1 MALPPT
7 PAPTPTPA
15 PAPQTDAYLNRV
27 LTRLKQKGVNFQIS
41 PNKLNKYDRYAY
53 HLRLSMVND
62 IDANDPYIRDKIIN
76 NKVRKAIIAESGVTV
91 GFNITDCEI
100 KDAVSSNFRTR
111 NAATTEIDMTIT
123 EPYSMSLPDKMYLA
137 GQELGT
143 HNWRIIPIF
152 LELEFRGYDENGK
165 ILSGTSDS
173 KIHKVYKLNIVD
185 FNSSL
190 TSSGSVYKIKAAV
203 DNSLGFKDNFY
214 IIPQTYNVE
223 IGKKLTLLIQP
234 QTTFQRGGQQQ
245 TTGNPFTRAPLVPVA
260 SSTATLPNTVRA
272 FFAQLGESITQFYKD
287 LHTRGAPSNTVT
299 FNGPIQLLIYN
310 FQVAPVLAD
319 KRLNFKGGQ
328 NSRRLSFTINGDGN
342 AEITVGRGISIG
354 SIIDDVLSSLEDT
367 TFFNAYQSG
376 TSGPPSDGGRIR
388 IPRVECR
395 VNNVGFDTILNDY
408 VREIT
413 YFITVKESTRPVP
426 SQEFGTAFQTNA
438 NNSINRLKWMA
449 EHTVKKAYMYYY
461 SGNNTEITHLDTNF
475 NQLHVIPLPI
485 GKPTVAIPEIG
496 SSLGISPAQAYQ
508 NAQTEAAQKNAQI
521 GQLLAEVQ
529 VLIAQ
534 RIATLTPEGAAI
546 QNSIDAKNAEI
557 RRLTAEIIALNAV
570 AQQSGSQG
578 IVFFDPTILNT
589 PALSGVNEN
598 IPFANAVRAQ
608 LAAAQQYNNQRAGT
622 RLFVEAL
629 KSQLNVNAVNQ
640 NNPALLSYIAD
651 PRDIVQLLRPGNTQ
665 LSDARLLYS
674 TVTAQLY
681 DNQGQMTTIEME
693 IRGDP
698 YWLGIDNLER
708 TEEFESWYPRLT
720 TASGQPT
727 SGTTIPNLTTNP
739 LMGASDTRST
749 DFANYNNYDAMF
761 VLLFRSGI
769 TPDEKTGY
777 MNLDANVEFFS
788 AIYQCTE
795 VTHIFKDGKFLQKL
809 NATKDNLTDL
819 KADKSILNNPPPEP
833 PARSRR
839 RDQ

>member
-1 MALPPT
+1 MALSPSPT
-7 PAPTPTPA
+7 GTARPNPAPA

-111 NAATTEIDMTIT
+111 NAATTEIAMTIT

-165 ILSGTSDS
+165 ILSGTTDS
-173 KIHKVYKLNIVD
+173 KVHKVYKLNLVE

-190 TSSGSVYKIKAAV
+190 TSSGSVYKITAAV
-203 DNSLGFKDNFY
+203 DNSIGFKDNFY
-214 IIPQTYNVE
+214 IIPQTYNVK
-223 IGKKLTLLIQP
+223 IGAPLTLLLQP
-234 QTTFQRGGQQQ
+234 TSPPATSPSARPIS
-245 TTGNPFTRAPLVPVA
+245 TVTGLSNVGNFFTE
-260 SSTATLPNTVRA
+260 
-272 FFAQLGESITQFYKD
+272 LGKSITQFYKD
-287 LHTRGAPSNTVT
+287 LHTRETPSDSPMY
-299 FNGPIQLLIYN
+299 NGPMQLLVYN
-310 FQVAPVLAD
+310 FRVAPILAD
-319 KRLNFKGGQ
+319 KQLNFNGGQ
-328 NSRRLSFTINGDGN
+328 NSRRLSFTVNGDGN

-354 SIIDDVLSSLEDT
+354 SIIDDVLSSLKDT
-367 TFFNAYQSG
+367 TFFNVYQSG
-376 TSGPPSDGGRIR
+376 TTGPPSDGGRIR

-426 SQEFGTAFQTNA
+426 SQAFGTAFQTDA

-449 EHTVKKAYMYYY
+449 EHTVKKAYMYNYT
-461 SGNNTEITHLDTNF
+461 GNNTEITHLDTNF

-496 SSLGISPAQAYQ
+496 SSLSISPAQAYQ
-508 NAQTEAAQKNAQI
+508 NAQRELVQLEAESARLQQ
-521 GQLLAEVQ
+521 E
-529 VLIAQ
+529 
-534 RIATLTPEGAAI
+534 
-546 QNSIDAKNAEI
+546 IDAATAAFSQRTRVTPDESDAYYRTNSEKAARI
-557 RRLTAEIIALNAV
+557 RAIGVEQDRLRAI

-578 IVFFDPTILNT
+578 IVFFDPTILLNT

-665 LSDARLLYS
+665 LSEARLLYS